1 MKKLLF
7 LFAIAALLGACE
19 QEDPPA
25 VFQADPSADAGNLL
39 IINNSEKR
47 LVLYK
52 DEVPQRKI
60 SSSSSDYLVN
70 LDTEDGEAVELALY
84 DWELVQGDINNP
96 PLGSAFKKWKVSL
109 ANSTAVSD
117 QATWHVS
124 KSSEYSTMATI
135 FFNYYAGTENHVD
148 VFLDGK
154 TGAKLMTL
162 KPGQQYRKI
171 GLEYGNHTLAY
182 HYWLSDQNTADASN
196 EIGWIEKQSINGNE
210 GDIWLVLN
218 ENRSEM
224 TMVVPH
230 YGSDITDIEMK
241 YGNLKVFNNTG
252 DPIQIYANGDLIE
265 YECYL
270 EEGSPKNL
278 STILND
284 DSYSYVMPVSAG
296 EEEVDSVS
304 YNIKAL
310 HLTNGNTLKSEEVY
324 VKVGETLDWIVE

>member
-7 LFAIAALLGACE
+7 LFAIAAFLGACE
-19 QEDPPA
+19 KDDPPA
-25 VFQADPSADAGNLL
+25 EFQADPAADAGTLL
-39 IINNSEKR
+39 IINNSKKR

-52 DEVPQRKI
+52 DEVPQKKI
-60 SSSSSDYLVN
+60 TSSSSDYLVN
-70 LDTEDGEAVELALY
+70 LPTTDGEAVELSLY
-84 DWELVQGDINNP
+84 DWEDVQGDINNP
-96 PLGSAFKKWKVSL
+96 PLELVFKKWKVSL

-124 KSSEYSTMATI
+124 ASSQYSTMATI
-135 FFNYYAGTENHVD
+135 LFNYYAGTENHVD
-148 VFLDGK
+148 VFLDGQ

-171 GLEYGNHTLAY
+171 GLDYGNHTLAY

-196 EIGWIEKQSINGNE
+196 EIGWIEKQSINGKE
-210 GDIWLVLN
+210 GNIWLVLN

-230 YGSDITDIEMK
+230 YGSDISNIKVK
-241 YGNLKVFNNTG
+241 YGTLKVFNNTG
-252 DPIQIYANGDLIE
+252 DPVQIYANGDLIE

-278 STILND
+278 STIYAGDN
-284 DSYSYVMPVSAG
+284 YPFVMPVSDG

-324 VKVGETLDWIVE
+324 VKVGETLNWVVE

>member
-7 LFAIAALLGACE
+7 LFAIAAFLGACE
-19 QEDPPA
+19 KEDPPA

-52 DEVPQRKI
+52 DEIPQKKI
-60 SSSSSDYLVN
+60 PSTSTDFLVN
-70 LDTEDGEAVELALY
+70 LDTEDGKAIELALY
-84 DWELVQGDINNP
+84 DWELVEGDINNP
-96 PLGSAFKKWKVSL
+96 PLDGAFKKWKVAL

-117 QATWHVS
+117 QSTWHVS

-135 FFNYYAGTENHVD
+135 FFNYYSGTENHVD

-171 GLEYGNHTLAY
+171 GLDYGNHTLAY
-182 HYWLSDQNTADASN
+182 HYWHSDQNTADASN
-196 EIGWIEKQSINGNE
+196 EVGWIEKQTINGNE
-210 GDIWLVLN
+210 GNIWLVLN
-218 ENRSEM
+218 ENRNEM

-230 YGSDITDIEMK
+230 YGSTITDSDVM
-241 YGNLKVFNNTG
+241 YGNLRIENKTAN
-252 DPIQIYANGDLIE
+252 PIQIYANGDLIE

-278 STILND
+278 STIMTED
-284 DSYSYVMPVSAG
+284 EYTYVMPVSSG
-296 EEEVDSVS
+296 DEKVDSVS
-304 YNIKAL
+304 YNIRAQ
-310 HLTNGNTLKSEEVY
+310 HLTNGTTLKSEEVY
-324 VKVGETLDWIVE
+324 VKAGETLNWIVE